1 LTLFVDTTVWSLYF
15 RRDVTPQSPEIIALR
30 QTLSQG
36 AAVATGFVL
45 QELLQGI
52 LGPRAKTTILEHF
65 NAIHMITPSRDDHV
79 EAAEL
84 RNHCR
89 RTGIQVGTVDALIAQ
104 LCIARDLELLTIDND
119 FKHVSRKS
127 RLRVWH
133 P

>member
-15 RRDVTPQSPEIIALR
+15 RRDVTPRSPEIVALR
-30 QTLSQG
+30 QTLFQG
-36 AAVATGFVL
+36 EAVATGLVL

-52 LGPRAKTTILEHF
+52 LGPRARTTILEHF
-65 NAIHMITPSRDDHV
+65 TSIHMIVPSRDDHV

-89 RTGIQVGTVDALIAQ
+89 RAGVQVGTVDALIAQ
-104 LCIARDLELLTIDND
+104 LCMVKDLELLTIDKD
-119 FKHVSRKS
+119 FTHVSRNS
-127 RLRVWH
+127 RLRVWQ